1 MSATPLVTVEYLQA
15 LPGFGGQTSETL
27 EPLIKQASGL
37 VIDAVSPELDD
48 ADDTTCPSVVATVI
62 SSMIRRGLGNPRG
75 AQQETLG
82 DYSYSMGS
90 DGGVATLYMTRREVK
105 LCRRAV
111 GKLGAGTVPLE
122 GYLPVQRSE
131 LSTVAGGGGTDPW
144 DAVTVGT

>member
-15 LPGFGGQTSETL
+15 LPGFGGAEEATL
-27 EPLIKQASGL
+27 EALIEQASGL
-37 VIDAVSPELDD
+37 VIDACSPALDD

-105 LCRRAV
+105 LCRRAS
-111 GKLGAGTVPLE
+111 GKLGAGTMPLD

-131 LSTVAGGGGTDPW
+131 LSTVATFGIGGTDPW
-144 DAVTVGT
+144 EAA